1 MERGPED
8 PGKNYRTQ
16 GRLMYADYSP
26 LEDDRNLVEIIKEFT
41 SLASRMGRMDANGKK
56 LAALLSD
63 SDGLRQD
70 IIAAIKNIR
79 TDTTFT
85 MDKFR
90 DKHVDV
96 LSNELLTKGAALL
109 MDTKNSLSELLK
121 NTETGFDEQHTRYR
135 EKIAL
140 MINENNS
147 AASNLVQTW
156 LAADSMNLPRPI
168 LANLAVTAGASLDR
182 KSGAKNYETFRTT
195 ASAAT
200 VQSGQPGD
208 SAQKGTDALQFSYT
222 FQIDPSELE
231 FWNYRRIVTD
241 LGIRELLL
249 PVGME
254 APVSERIK
262 KSFRFGSRKDAE
274 VMKEPEFVKAD
285 GYCLIAASLNDNK
298 TLVVELA
305 KDPAR
310 PEESGLFRITYDVA
324 SLSVPGQPHASAGA
338 RPKLDYLVQDGGNLI
353 TESDLLQIAEIQK
366 NSDMSKL
373 HLLGS
378 AVLARI
384 RILQDPQVI
393 RSRGTLT
400 ELRTRNDNVVIPSGL
415 QEGNYRALFEFL
427 ESIAFS
433 YAPFVKKMQ
442 EKTSVNG
449 ELVLKE
455 ELGGGQRKEYSVRV
469 DELRSQL
476 KDTEHGK
483 MIAAAMGL

>member
-1 MERGPED
+1 
-8 PGKNYRTQ
+8 
-16 GRLMYADYSP
+16 MYADYSP

-41 SLASRMGRMDANGKK
+41 SLASRIGRMEANGKK

-90 DKHVDV
+90 DEHVDV

-121 NTETGFDEQHTRYR
+121 STETGFDEQHTRYR
-135 EKIAL
+135 DRVSS

-147 AASNLVQTW
+147 AASKLVQTW

-168 LANLAVTAGASLDR
+168 LANLAVTASASLDR

-200 VQSGQPGD
+200 VQAEQAAGNL
-208 SAQKGTDALQFSYT
+208 AQKGTDALQFSYT
-222 FQIDPSELE
+222 FRIDPSELE

-249 PVGME
+249 PVGMK

-262 KSFRFGSRKDAE
+262 QSFRFGSRKDAE

-285 GYCLIAASLNDNK
+285 GYCLAAASLHDNK

-310 PEESGLFRITYDVA
+310 PEESGLFKITYDVA
-324 SLSVPGQPHASAGA
+324 TLSVPGQPHASTGS
-338 RPKLDYLVQDGGNLI
+338 RPKIDYLVQDGGNLM

-366 NSDMSKL
+366 NSDMSKI

-378 AVLARI
+378 AVLART

-400 ELRTRNDNVVIPSGL
+400 ELRTRNDSVVIPSGL
-415 QEGNYRALFEFL
+415 AEGNSRALFEFL

-442 EKTSVNG
+442 EKTSVQG
-449 ELVLKE
+449 ELVLRE

>member
-1 MERGPED
+1 MERGQED
-8 PGKNYRTQ
+8 PGNYRTQ

-26 LEDDRNLVEIIKEFT
+26 FEDDRNLVEIIKEFT
-41 SLASRMGRMDANGKK
+41 SLASKLGRMDVNSKK

-85 MDKFR
+85 MDKFHNE
-90 DKHVDV
+90 HVDV

-109 MDTKNSLSELLK
+109 MDTKDSLAELLK

-135 EKIAL
+135 DKVAL
-140 MINENNS
+140 MISENNS
-147 AASNLVQTW
+147 AASNLVQAW
-156 LAADSMNLPRPI
+156 LVADSMYLPRPI
-168 LANLAVTAGASLDR
+168 LTNLAVTAGATLDR
-182 KSGAKNYETFRTT
+182 KSGSKNYETFRTT
-195 ASAAT
+195 TSAAT
-200 VQSGQPGD
+200 VQADP
-208 SAQKGTDALQFSYT
+208 AQKGTDALQFSYT
-222 FQIDPSELE
+222 FRVDPSELE

-249 PVGME
+249 PVGMK

-262 KSFRFGSRKDAE
+262 QSFRFGSRKDAE
-274 VMKEPEFVKAD
+274 VMREPEFVKAD
-285 GYCLIAASLNDNK
+285 GYCLVAASLNDNK

-305 KDPAR
+305 KDPSK
-310 PEESGLFRITYDVA
+310 PEESGLFRIAYDVA
-324 SLSVPGQPHASAGA
+324 SLSPPGQQHASTGA
-338 RPKLDYLVQDGGNLI
+338 RPKIDYLVQDGGNLT

-366 NSDMSKL
+366 NSDMSKI

-384 RILQDPQVI
+384 RTLQDPQII

-400 ELRTRNDNVVIPSGL
+400 ELRTRNDNFVIPSGL
-415 QEGNYRALFEFL
+415 QEGNYLALFEFL

-433 YAPFVKKMQ
+433 YAPFVKKMR
-442 EKTSVNG
+442 EKTSVQG
-449 ELVLKE
+449 ELVLRE

-469 DELRSQL
+469 DDLRSQL

>member
-1 MERGPED
+1 LENAYITAEENYIMEKGSED
-8 PGKNYRTQ
+8 SGKNYRSQ

-41 SLASRMGRMDANGKK
+41 SLASRIGRRQVNSKK

-63 SDGLRQD
+63 SDRLRQD

-85 MDKFR
+85 MEKFH
-90 DKHVDV
+90 DEHVDV

-109 MDTKNSLSELLK
+109 MDTKDSLAELLK
-121 NTETGFDEQHTRYR
+121 STETGFDEQHARYR
-135 EKIAL
+135 DKVAL

-147 AASNLVQTW
+147 AASDLVQTW
-156 LAADSMNLPRPI
+156 LAADSMYLPRPI
-168 LANLAVTAGASLDR
+168 LTNLSVTAGATLDR
-182 KSGAKNYETFRTT
+182 ESGSKNYETFRTT

-200 VQSGQPGD
+200 VQAGD
-208 SAQKGTDALQFSYT
+208 SVQKGTDALQFSYT
-222 FQIDPSELE
+222 FRIDPSELE

-249 PVGME
+249 PVGMK

-262 KSFRFGSRKDAE
+262 QSFRFGSRKDAE
-274 VMKEPEFVKAD
+274 VMREPEFVKAD
-285 GYCLIAASLNDNK
+285 GYSLVAASLNDNK
-298 TLVVELA
+298 TLALELA
-305 KDPAR
+305 KDPSR

-324 SLSVPGQPHASAGA
+324 SLSVPGEQHASTGA
-338 RPKLDYLVQDGGNLI
+338 RPKIDYIVQDGGNLI

-366 NSDMSKL
+366 ISDMSKL

-384 RILQDPQVI
+384 RTLQDPQVI

-400 ELRTRNDNVVIPSGL
+400 ELRTRDDIVIPSGQ
-415 QEGNYRALFEFL
+415 QEGNYPALLEFL

-442 EKTSVNG
+442 EKTSIQG
-449 ELVLKE
+449 ELVLRE
-455 ELGGGQRKEYSVRV
+455 EL
-469 DELRSQL
+469 
-476 KDTEHGK
+476 
-483 MIAAAMGL
+483 

>member
-1 MERGPED
+1 
-8 PGKNYRTQ
+8 
-16 GRLMYADYSP
+16 MYADYSP
-26 LEDDRNLVEIIKEFT
+26 LEDERNLVEIIKEFT
-41 SLASRMGRMDANGKK
+41 SLASRIGRMEVDSKK

-63 SDGLRQD
+63 SDRLRQD

-85 MDKFR
+85 MDKFH
-90 DKHVDV
+90 DEHVDV
-96 LSNELLTKGAALL
+96 LSNELLTRGAALL
-109 MDTKNSLSELLK
+109 TDTKDSLAELLK
-121 NTETGFDEQHTRYR
+121 NTETGFDEQHARYR
-135 EKIAL
+135 DKVAL

-147 AASNLVQTW
+147 AASDLVQTW
-156 LAADSMNLPRPI
+156 LAADSMYLPRPI
-168 LANLAVTAGASLDR
+168 LTNLSVTAGATLDR
-182 KSGAKNYETFRTT
+182 NSGSKNYETFRTT

-200 VQSGQPGD
+200 VQAGD

-222 FQIDPSELE
+222 FRVDPSELE

-249 PVGME
+249 PAGMK

-262 KSFRFGSRKDAE
+262 QSFRFGSRKDAE
-274 VMKEPEFVKAD
+274 VMREPEFIKAD
-285 GYCLIAASLNDNK
+285 GYSLVAASLNDNK

-305 KDPAR
+305 KDPSK
-310 PEESGLFRITYDVA
+310 PEESGLFKITYDVA
-324 SLSVPGQPHASAGA
+324 SLSVPGQQHASTGA
-338 RPKLDYLVQDGGNLI
+338 KPRIDYIVQDGGNLI
-353 TESDLLQIAEIQK
+353 AESDLLQIAEIQK

-384 RILQDPQVI
+384 RTLQDPQVI

-400 ELRTRNDNVVIPSGL
+400 ELRTRNDIVIPSGQ
-415 QEGNYRALFEFL
+415 QEGNYRALLEFL

-442 EKTSVNG
+442 EKTSVQG
-449 ELVLKE
+449 ELVLRE

-469 DELRSQL
+469 DDLRSQL
-476 KDTEHGK
+476 KDTENGK

>member
-1 MERGPED
+1 
-8 PGKNYRTQ
+8 
-16 GRLMYADYSP
+16 MYADYSP

-41 SLASRMGRMDANGKK
+41 SLASRIGRMDVNSKK

-85 MDKFR
+85 MDKFH
-90 DKHVDV
+90 DEHVDV

-121 NTETGFDEQHTRYR
+121 STETGFDEQHARYR
-135 EKIAL
+135 DKVAL
-140 MINENNS
+140 MINENNT
-147 AASNLVQTW
+147 AASSLVQTW

-168 LANLAVTAGASLDR
+168 LANLAVTASASLDR
-182 KSGAKNYETFRTT
+182 KSGSKNYETFRTT
-195 ASAAT
+195 TSAAT
-200 VQSGQPGD
+200 VQAGD

-222 FQIDPSELE
+222 FRIDPSELE

-249 PVGME
+249 PVGMK

-262 KSFRFGSRKDAE
+262 QSFRFGSRKDAE

-285 GYCLIAASLNDNK
+285 GYCLVAASLNDNK
-298 TLVVELA
+298 SLVVELA
-305 KDPAR
+305 KDPSR
-310 PEESGLFRITYDVA
+310 PEEGGLFRIAYDVA
-324 SLSVPGQPHASAGA
+324 SLSVPGQQHASTGT
-338 RPKLDYLVQDGGNLI
+338 RPKIDYIVHDGGNLI

-366 NSDMSKL
+366 NSDMSKI

-384 RILQDPQVI
+384 RTLQDPQVV
-393 RSRGTLT
+393 RSRGTLI

-442 EKTSVNG
+442 EKTSVQG
-449 ELVLKE
+449 ELALRE

-469 DELRSQL
+469 DDLRSQL

-483 MIAAAMGL
+483 MIAVAMGL

>member
-16 GRLMYADYSP
+16 GRFMYADYSP

-41 SLASRMGRMDANGKK
+41 SLASRIGRMDINSKK
-56 LAALLSD
+56 LATLLSD

-85 MDKFR
+85 MDKFHNE
-90 DKHVDV
+90 HVDV

-109 MDTKNSLSELLK
+109 VDTKNSLSELLK
-121 NTETGFDEQHTRYR
+121 NTETGFDEQHARYR
-135 EKIAL
+135 EKVAL
-140 MINENNS
+140 MVNENNT

-168 LANLAVTAGASLDR
+168 LANLAVTAGASLDK

-195 ASAAT
+195 TSAAT
-200 VQSGQPGD
+200 VQAGD
-208 SAQKGTDALQFSYT
+208 SAQKTDALQFSYT
-222 FQIDPSELE
+222 FRIDPSELE
-231 FWNYRRIVTD
+231 FWNYKRIVTD
-241 LGIRELLL
+241 LGIRELVL
-249 PVGME
+249 PVGMK

-262 KSFRFGSRKDAE
+262 QSFRFGSRKDAE

-285 GYCLIAASLNDNK
+285 GYCIVAASLNDNK

-305 KDPAR
+305 KDPSK
-310 PEESGLFRITYDVA
+310 PEEGGLFRITYDVA
-324 SLSVPGQPHASAGA
+324 SLSVPGQQQASTGS
-338 RPKLDYLVQDGGNLI
+338 RPKIDYIVQDGGNLE
-353 TESDLLQIAEIQK
+353 TESDLLQIAEVQK
-366 NSDMSKL
+366 NSDLSKI

-400 ELRTRNDNVVIPSGL
+400 ELRTRNDKVVIPSGL
-415 QEGNYRALFEFL
+415 KEGNYRPLFEFL
-427 ESIAFS
+427 ESVAFS

-442 EKTSVNG
+442 EKTSVQG
-449 ELVLKE
+449 ELVLRE

-469 DELRSQL
+469 DDLRSQL
-476 KDTEHGK
+476 KGSEDGK

>member
-1 MERGPED
+1 MERVPED

-41 SLASRMGRMDANGKK
+41 SLVSRIGRMDANGKK

-85 MDKFR
+85 MDKFHSE
-90 DKHVDV
+90 HVDV

-135 EKIAL
+135 DKVAL
-140 MINENNS
+140 MIDENNN

-195 ASAAT
+195 ISAAT
-200 VQSGQPGD
+200 VQAGD
-208 SAQKGTDALQFSYT
+208 SPQKGTEALQFSYT
-222 FQIDPSELE
+222 FRIDPSGLD

-249 PVGME
+249 PVGMK

-262 KSFRFGSRKDAE
+262 QSFRFGSRKDAE

-285 GYCLIAASLNDNK
+285 GYCLVAASLSDNK

-310 PEESGLFRITYDVA
+310 PEESGLFKITYDVA
-324 SLSVPGQPHASAGA
+324 NLSVPGQPHASAGA
-338 RPKLDYLVQDGGNLI
+338 RPRIDYLVQDGGNLV

-366 NSDMSKL
+366 NSDLSKL

-378 AVLARI
+378 AVLAKI

-400 ELRTRNDNVVIPSGL
+400 ELRTRNDNLVIPSDL
-415 QEGNYRALFEFL
+415 KQGNYSALIEFL

-433 YAPFVKKMQ
+433 YAPFAKKMQ
-442 EKTSVNG
+442 EKTPVQG
-449 ELVLKE
+449 ELVLRE

-483 MIAAAMGL
+483 RIAAAMGL

>member
-200 VQSGQPGD
+200 VQAGQAGD
-208 SAQKGTDALQFSYT
+208 SAQKATDALQFSYT

-285 GYCLIAASLNDNK
+285 GYCLVAASLNDNK

-324 SLSVPGQPHASAGA
+324 SLSVPGQHASAGA
-338 RPKLDYLVQDGGNLI
+338 RPKLDYVVQDGGNLT

-366 NSDMSKL
+366 NSDVSKL

-393 RSRGTLT
+393 RSRGKLT
-400 ELRTRNDNVVIPSGL
+400 ELRTRNDNVVIPTGL